1 MLQTV
6 ITYEKTTLKVISAMQ
21 INTIIS
27 EANILKMQNYEVLI
41 TSKNNVIHLDER
53 NQMYLK
59 REYVKI

>member
-27 EANILKMQNYEVLI
+27 EAKFH
-41 TSKNNVIHLDER
+41 KIHDKCSEDD
-53 NQMYLK
+53 
-59 REYVKI
+59 

>member
-6 ITYEKTTLKVISAMQ
+6 ITYEKTTLRVISAMQ

-41 TSKNNVIHLDER
+41 TSKNNVIHLDES

-59 REYVKI
+59 REYVKM